1 MKKVVLPPIPVL
13 TPTPPANAG
22 AQSRQP
28 TSITTTI
35 RPGVQTSFSLVT
47 NENPLPDRP
56 GQATDNSA
64 KRYRAHSRPDQT
76 TPTEGTQR
84 FTDLVPSHPD
94 EIQTVRDIYNIL
106 RRFNAVPTTS
116 PKICWQINYPHNGEP
131 LEIFSNINN
140 PSKAQVIFEIPQLGL
155 IFSSHR
161 MRIYAENEGSQF
173 LNGTL
178 RKTKT
183 AELFKILNLAA
194 QQEDRTVLPEIA
206 THPRV
211 MQRKRTILLIVESDI
226 DPKILP
232 KDYQH
237 GALLGVHSY
246 DIGVEDEGFFAL
258 LKLLGCNELV
268 EIHDGANHP
277 VIAKILAE
285 EKRLRTPL
293 ISWPLTADEPDSL
306 SISFEEWLA
315 AK

>member
-1 MKKVVLPPIPVL
+1 MPNLTKQILVLGFCASLLSHLHDFLLKWDV
-13 TPTPPANAG
+13 
-22 AQSRQP
+22 
-28 TSITTTI
+28 I
-35 RPGVQTSFSLVT
+35 R
-47 NENPLPDRP
+47 
-56 GQATDNSA
+56 
-64 KRYRAHSRPDQT
+64 Y
-76 TPTEGTQR
+76 
-84 FTDLVPSHPD
+84 
-94 EIQTVRDIYNIL
+94 
-106 RRFNAVPTTS
+106 
-116 PKICWQINYPHNGEP
+116 
-131 LEIFSNINN
+131 
-140 PSKAQVIFEIPQLGL
+140 
-155 IFSSHR
+155 
-161 MRIYAENEGSQF
+161 
-173 LNGTL
+173 
-178 RKTKT
+178 
-183 AELFKILNLAA
+183 
-194 QQEDRTVLPEIA
+194 
-206 THPRV
+206 
-211 MQRKRTILLIVESDI
+211 VESDI